1 MWCITCRL
9 SITMA
14 PPIDSR
20 PSLMSKC
27 KCLTAEFPRIFTL
40 QNLPYSLWDD
50 TKEFI
55 LAQLEKT
62 MSSKSA
68 THSKSRRTYI
78 GFQRDVPTTN
88 TDRIRKQLQQYFLGY
103 RAPTELNR
111 NLSLRFRNELQTET
125 GYNFDYR
132 YVLWICFLLC
142 PRSAC
147 LIFER
152 VRYRYPLPSPQ
163 CSLI

>member
-20 PSLMSKC
+20 PSLTSKY

-40 QNLPYSLWDD
+40 QHFPYSLWDD
-50 TKEFI
+50 TKESI
-55 LAQLEKT
+55 LAQLEKI

-68 THSKSRRTYI
+68 THKSRRTYI
-78 GFQRDVPTTN
+78 GFQREVPITN
-88 TDRIRKQLQQYFLGY
+88 TDRITKQLQQYFLVY
-103 RAPTELNR
+103 RAPTELDR
-111 NLSLRFRNELQTET
+111 NLSLRFRNTLQTKT
-125 GYNFDYR
+125 GHNFDYR

-152 VRYRYPLPSPQ
+152 VFYRYPLPLPQ
-163 CSLI
+163 HSLI